1 MTMPAPRPDCAFRRG
16 RSTARLS
23 VVLRPFLVGPSLAL
37 PVAALLAG
45 PAAAEERPLA
55 AQTLVRTV
63 TAKPTPIATDIVI
76 TGDIQAQAQTNVSF
90 RTSGKIASRLVEV
103 GDHVAADQ
111 VLARLDPQ
119 EQRANLDN
127 ARAALTSAEA
137 LLTQAKLNFKRQ
149 ETLLASGYTT
159 RPAYDNAEQQLRTT
173 QAAVD
178 SAKAALGTAQEQ
190 LSYTELRAGVS
201 GIVLSR
207 SLEVGQ
213 VVQSGQSVLVLAQD
227 GARDAVFNVYEALLA
242 TPPDSKTVE
251 ITLQSDPAVTATG
264 LVREISP
271 SVDPASGTVRVKVGI
286 AQTPEA
292 MTLGSVVIGRGRFR
306 PREAIA
312 LPWSALYRWKRK
324 PAVWVRDPQ
333 TNTVAPRT
341 VVIDRYGSDSI
352 ALESGVAPGEEIVVA
367 GIQFLRPGQTVTVA
381 SAEPGAAP

>member
-1 MTMPAPRPDCAFRRG
+1 MLLPR
-16 RSTARLS
+16 
-23 VVLRPFLVGPSLAL
+23 
-37 PVAALLAG
+37 AALLAAPLAALLAALPAG
-45 PAAAEERPLA
+45 PAAAAEQPLA
-55 AQTLVRTV
+55 ARTLVRTV
-63 TAKPTPIATDIVI
+63 TAKPSQIAADIVI
-76 TGDIQAQAQTNVSF
+76 TGDIQAQAQTNVAF
-90 RTSGKIASRLVEV
+90 RTNGKIAARLVEV
-103 GDHVAADQ
+103 GDHVTADQ
-111 VLARLDPQ
+111 VLAHLDPQ

-149 ETLLASGYTT
+149 DSLLASGYTT

-173 QAAVD
+173 QAAVE
-178 SAKAALGTAQEQ
+178 SARAALGTAQEQ
-190 LSYTELRAGVS
+190 FSYTELRAGVE

-251 ITLQSDPAVTATG
+251 ITLQSDPAVAAAGT
-264 LVREISP
+264 VREISP

-286 AQTPEA
+286 AQTPAA
-292 MTLGSVVIGRGRFR
+292 MTLGSVVIGRGRFG
-306 PREAIA
+306 PREAIV

-324 PAVWVRDPQ
+324 PAVWVRDPG
-333 TNTVAPRT
+333 TGTVSPRL

-352 ALESGVAPGEEIVVA
+352 ALDSGIAPGEEVVIA

-381 SAEPGAAP
+381 AAEQGAAP